1 MANQQARD
9 TVRSFWRGPDL
20 EGGDYWQPLREL
32 WTQLSDT
39 IIELR
44 GGRPRRSELATKR
57 WLNPFPAPDTGIV
70 FTGAR
75 GTGKTMLHKALRQR
89 LPVGKYIPREESP
102 DKETDRFVAMTRNGK
117 KRVQLVVVPGQKD
130 STTGMRTINRY
141 FRDGRSPTGVVHVSS
156 WGYSTIWDSGSERA
170 ALELMRAAG
179 TGGREPVIDRI
190 RAYNLEHELDD
201 FRQTR
206 DLLQEAWRY
215 TTKPIWL
222 ILAISKVDLYRD
234 HTSLA
239 EVGRHYIPAANPND
253 DREFA
258 RELRGLVDYLG
269 QGRLRGRITILPVCS
284 YLERY
289 TMEGAIVQSRGD
301 LDLTSVLMTNFSNK
315 IGEFCGDEQEF
326 RHVEPA
332 RR

>member
-1 MANQQARD
+1 
-9 TVRSFWRGPDL
+9 L
-20 EGGDYWQPLREL
+20 EGEDYWHPLRNLWAKLSYMITEQRGQRFRPEL
-32 WTQLSDT
+32 V
-39 IIELR
+39 
-44 GGRPRRSELATKR
+44 TKR
-57 WLNPFPAPDTGIV
+57 WLNPFPAPEMGIA

-75 GTGKTMLHKALRQR
+75 GTGKTMLHQALRQR
-89 LPVGKYIPREESP
+89 LLVGGYIRRDESP
-102 DKETDRFVAMTRNGK
+102 DQETDRFVVMTRNGK

-130 STTGMRTINRY
+130 STTGMRTISRY
-141 FRDGRSPTGVVHVSS
+141 FRNGRSPTGVVHVTS
-156 WGYSTIWDSGSERA
+156 WGYSTIWDPGSERA

-179 TGGREPVIDRI
+179 TDGREPAIDRI

-206 DLLQEAWRY
+206 DLLQEAWRH
-215 TTKPIWL
+215 TAKPIWL

-234 HTSLA
+234 QNSLA

-269 QGRLRGRITILPVCS
+269 QGRLLGRVTILPVCS

-289 TMEGAIVQSRGD
+289 TTEGGAAVQTSGD
-301 LDLTSVLMTNFSNK
+301 MDLASVLITNFSNK
-315 IGEFCGDEQEF
+315 IGEFCDGEQKF
-326 RHVEPA
+326 RGVEPA